1 MEELMYFFAMNAGLI
16 AVIKMV
22 FFLVIGVLYLIVPFS
37 IFAMK
42 RNSDEMLRLQT
53 RATAEAIRNQSDAR
67 MDYHEA
73 KEAYFIGEKN

>member
-1 MEELMYFFAMNAGLI
+1 MNELMYFFAMNAGLI

-22 FFLVIGVLYLIVPFS
+22 FFLIIGVLYLIVPFS

-53 RATAEAIRNQSDAR
+53 RATAEAIRN
-67 MDYHEA
+67 
-73 KEAYFIGEKN
+73 KNT

>member
-1 MEELMYFFAMNAGLI
+1 MNELMMNAGLI

-22 FFLVIGVLYLIVPFS
+22 FFLIIGVLYLIVPFS

-53 RATAEAIRNQSDAR
+53 RATAEAIRN
-67 MDYHEA
+67 
-73 KEAYFIGEKN
+73 KNT

>member
-1 MEELMYFFAMNAGLI
+1 
-16 AVIKMV
+16 
-22 FFLVIGVLYLIVPFS
+22 
-37 IFAMK
+37 
-42 RNSDEMLRLQT
+42 MLRLQT